1 MGKLAVLFGCSATV
15 VVGCSSVSVDCAP
28 LESDGS
34 RCVCPVG
41 TVQVDDWVCELPD
54 GGTLERPGRPDGGQ
68 PDVGPYDAGGH
79 EDSGDDGGA
88 DPGVDAGS
96 DGGVDAGGVDAG
108 SDGGVDSGPP
118 ARPDLRVACATPSV
132 ISGAGAEV
140 TIDFEVANLGA
151 ATATDF
157 EVAADSLWLE
167 HARVAETR
175 ILALAPGESR
185 TGTLRF
191 SAPSTIG
198 QGTNLIDCLVDF
210 ANDVEESDESNN
222 SSRVALT
229 ASGRVDIVS
238 TGTIPSTVA
247 RGTRVT
253 FTVRNNGTVRADG
266 IQWSFVGQYM
276 GESDDFEMDSGF
288 SDTALP
294 VGASMSVVVFGNV
307 PGTGGTGQSVFL
319 AGHVGSGGPD
329 SNLSN
334 NRVVRSSVTFV
345 R

>member
-1 MGKLAVLFGCSATV
+1 
-15 VVGCSSVSVDCAP
+15 
-28 LESDGS
+28 
-34 RCVCPVG
+34 
-41 TVQVDDWVCELPD
+41 
-54 GGTLERPGRPDGGQ
+54 
-68 PDVGPYDAGGH
+68 
-79 EDSGDDGGA
+79 
-88 DPGVDAGS
+88 
-96 DGGVDAGGVDAG
+96 
-108 SDGGVDSGPP
+108 
-118 ARPDLRVACATPSV
+118 V

-140 TIDFEVANLGA
+140 SIDFEVANLGTA
-151 ATATDF
+151 AATDF

-167 HARVAETR
+167 RATVAETR
-175 ILALAPGESR
+175 ILALAAGESR

-198 QGTNLIDCLVDF
+198 QGANLIDCLVDF
-210 ANDVEESDESNN
+210 ANEIEESDESNN

-238 TGTIPSTVA
+238 TGTIPSTIA

-253 FTVRNNGTVRADG
+253 FTVRNNGTVRAEG
-266 IQWSFVGQYM
+266 IQWSFAGQYM

-288 SDTALP
+288 SDTALA

-329 SNLSN
+329 SNPSN
-334 NRVVRSSVTFV
+334 NRVVRTSVTFV